1 MIISVLSA
9 NIALLAK
16 HRGSLRIR
24 STVHKNQQD
33 SYLSSCSIG
42 SQPPWIAS
50 QCAQTSWIHLPS
62 CFRLCRSHENHIWCL
77 GFFGEHQVSSG
88 TNPSDPIISPFDH
101 LIGRS
106 KFNCFPKQVWW
117 GLIHGLYK
125 PNSIATAQ
133 HIFALVYLE
142 LLLSDNLVNTH

>member
-9 NIALLAK
+9 NITLLAK

-42 SQPPWIAS
+42 SP
-50 QCAQTSWIHLPS
+50 TSLDSFSMCTDILNPS
-62 CFRLCRSHENHIWCL
+62 PELGRLCRSHENHIWCL
-77 GFFGEHQVSSG
+77 RFFWGASSVKWS
-88 TNPSDPIISPFDH
+88 NHLSLWSLDPFW
-101 LIGRS
+101 S
-106 KFNCFPKQVWW
+106 KFELNCFPKQVWW
-117 GLIHGLYK
+117 GLIHGLKK

-133 HIFALVYLE
+133 QIFALVYLK